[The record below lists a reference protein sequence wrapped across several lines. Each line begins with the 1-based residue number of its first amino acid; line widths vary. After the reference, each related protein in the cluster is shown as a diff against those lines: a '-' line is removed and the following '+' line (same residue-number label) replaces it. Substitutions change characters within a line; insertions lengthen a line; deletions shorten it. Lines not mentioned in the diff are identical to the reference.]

1 MQSRVKY
8 YSFLYPLSSRYKF
21 FTFSSEINHLLG
33 WHFSMIKLWIK
44 FDGGNGMRKFLALL
58 LAVTLLTGCSDT
70 MKDIKDAAAGI
81 NSKATEAA
89 TAISIDVHSIR
100 AIELAFDNK
109 QVTIN
114 DLFKTILR
122 DVQWHYDESAN
133 ILKISGTWKNNQ
145 LFSEQYFT
153 EQQKQQLIENGK
165 VTIQLHF
172 VDNQLLESKTA
183 AQLTLHNELLV
194 DLQGEQLL
202 QHFYDVFKN

>member
-1 MQSRVKY
+1 
-8 YSFLYPLSSRYKF
+8 
-21 FTFSSEINHLLG
+21 
-33 WHFSMIKLWIK
+33 
-44 FDGGNGMRKFLALL
+44 
-58 LAVTLLTGCSDT
+58 

-109 QVTIN
+109 QVAIN

-145 LFSEQYFT
+145 LFLNSI
-153 EQQKQQLIENGK
+153 LPN
-165 VTIQLHF
+165 
-172 VDNQLLESKTA
+172 SKSSR
-183 AQLTLHNELLV
+183 
-194 DLQGEQLL
+194 
-202 QHFYDVFKN
+202 